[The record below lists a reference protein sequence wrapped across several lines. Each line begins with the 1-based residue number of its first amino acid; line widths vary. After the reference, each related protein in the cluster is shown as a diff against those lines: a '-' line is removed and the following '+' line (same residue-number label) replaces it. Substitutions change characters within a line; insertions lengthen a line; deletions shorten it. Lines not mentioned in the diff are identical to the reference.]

1 MRFKQGREL
10 KKTKI
15 EIIPMIDT
23 MFFLLV
29 FFILSSVGILKLQGL
44 PVNLPDA
51 KSSDRQKPAEI
62 TISIDANR
70 QMKINNTNIRS
81 GDNVA
86 QILEHEINVQSNG
99 SAASKVNAEVVI
111 NADRAV
117 PSGLVVRTLNDAASA
132 GVGKVSI
139 ATQNLGAGAAPVPGG
154 Q

>member
-1 MRFKQGREL
+1 
-10 KKTKI
+10 
-15 EIIPMIDT
+15 
-23 MFFLLV
+23 
-29 FFILSSVGILKLQGL
+29 
-44 PVNLPDA
+44 
-51 KSSDRQKPAEI
+51 
-62 TISIDANR
+62 
-70 QMKINNTNIRS
+70 MKVNNTNIRS

-139 ATQNLGAGAAPVPGG
+139 ATQKFGAGAAPVPGG